1 MASKTVC
8 TMTADIPGEPSTG
21 FYGETVT
28 ISFEGGY
35 LLEEKADEK
44 HLIDAAKAFAL
55 ELYGENVYVNLF
67 DEQGNE
73 IWMR

>member
-8 TMTADIPGEPSTG
+8 TMTADIPGEPSAG

-28 ISFEGGY
+28 ISFDGGY
-35 LLEEKADEK
+35 LLEEKADQT
-44 HLIDAAKAFAL
+44 HLINAVKAFAL
-55 ELYGENVYVNLF
+55 ELYGEHVYVNLF
-67 DEQGNE
+67 DEQGDE

>member
-8 TMTADIPGEPSTG
+8 TMTADIPGEPSAG

-28 ISFEGGY
+28 ISFDGGY
-35 LLEEKADEK
+35 LLEGKADQT
-44 HLIDAAKAFAL
+44 HLINATKAFAL
-55 ELYGENVYVNLF
+55 ELYGEHVYVNLF

>member
-8 TMTADIPGEPSTG
+8 TMTADIPGEPSAG

-35 LLEEKADEK
+35 LLEEKTDEK

>member
-8 TMTADIPGEPSTG
+8 TMTADIPGEQSSG

-28 ISFEGGY
+28 ISFDGGY
-35 LLEEKADEK
+35 LLEEKADQT
-44 HLIDAAKAFAL
+44 HLINAAKAFAL
-55 ELYGENVYVNLF
+55 ELYGEHVYVNLF
-67 DEQGNE
+67 DEQGKE

>member
-8 TMTADIPGEPSTG
+8 TMTADIPGEPSAG

-44 HLIDAAKAFAL
+44 HLIDAVKAFAL
-55 ELYGENVYVNLF
+55 ELYGEHVYVNLF

>member
-21 FYGETVT
+21 FYGE
-28 ISFEGGY
+28 
-35 LLEEKADEK
+35 
-44 HLIDAAKAFAL
+44 H
-55 ELYGENVYVNLF
+55 VYVNLF